1 MLEKAGTDDWQGE
14 TPEKTDDAAGALG
27 AAAFG
32 HKSTIEH
39 VPRVQRTPAPSKYG
53 TERADAPAEVSD
65 ASDAEG
71 ESLSLFEGDEGGLS
85 AAQRRTLVLLLKH
98 RYISAADHPA
108 AWRTLLAS
116 TSRIKSRLN
125 DLFLD
130 LHVDKHYEVAFKR
143 QAHGEGGA
151 VFPTV
156 LHDTSYTREE
166 TILLVVLRQRFRSDR
181 ASGHEFVIV
190 DRDNLLEKVAHFR
203 PAHATNR
210 SGDAKKASA
219 AIEALAK
226 AHVLL
231 RTSDPD
237 RFRIAPVIEVLLPV
251 QRLAELLDWLRAE
264 NGSASVEMT
273 NAVVPLIEAEADAA
287 ETVAPVDRATPAD
300 SADPVGR
307 VARNERIE
315 TPPHEDSDTAESAA
329 AASAPDD
336 DAENATPDTAPVA
349 PELEP
354 AV

>member
-1 MLEKAGTDDWQGE
+1 MTDTTTG
-14 TPEKTDDAAGALG
+14 DAAALG
-27 AAAFG
+27 AQAFG
-32 HKSTIEH
+32 HKSDIEH
-39 VPRVQRTPAPSKYG
+39 VPRGEYSARDEDSTP
-53 TERADAPAEVSD
+53 
-65 ASDAEG
+65 AEG
-71 ESLSLFEGDEGGLS
+71 ESVSLFEGDEGGLS

-273 NAVVPLIEAEADAA
+273 DAVVPLIDADADGGPA
-287 ETVAPVDRATPAD
+287 GRVARNERIETSPRETPD
-300 SADPVGR
+300 SAHPVGR

-315 TPPHEDSDTAESAA
+315 TSPHEDSDSAETRAATSDATAVSE
-329 AASAPDD
+329 
-336 DAENATPDTAPVA
+336 E